1 MSKKIISYAFLVF
14 AVLFIIAG
22 IMQSGYTDT
31 LNRAGMICL
40 ECVGIG

>member
-1 MSKKIISYAFLVF
+1 MNKRVVTYTIFVLAI
-14 AVLFIIAG
+14 LFIIIG
-22 IMQSGYTDT
+22 IVQSGYTDT